1 VKRFPL
7 YRFACSLLGTVGLVQ
22 CQPNTPA
29 RAPTTPANTIEVTT
43 YSFQRKT
50 SPALA
55 DWKGFQDGD
64 EFLALPPDWQ
74 ATEQGHT
81 LVLTPGKKQGDQEG
95 LTFVRFEREGD
106 SREASEELGQ
116 RAAQST
122 FASFAVGRD
131 TLKKLVFE
139 RDFAFERNVQLT
151 KEGVAYRGYCLLY
164 VNDSTFY
171 KYTLVL
177 AEQRLQAYDGNLLGD
192 IVGNLKIAKNYAFRT
207 QNPLRQITIVTP

>member
-7 YRFACSLLGTVGLVQ
+7 YRLGTLGLVQ
-22 CQPNTPA
+22 CQPDTPS
-29 RAPTTPANTIEVTT
+29 RKPTTPANTSEVTA
-43 YSFQRKT
+43 YSFKRET
-50 SPALA
+50 SPVLA
-55 DWKGFQDGD
+55 DWKAFQDGD

-74 ATEQGHT
+74 ATAQGHT
-81 LVLTPGKKQGDQEG
+81 LVLTPGKKQGGQEG
-95 LTFVRFEREGD
+95 LTFARFDREGD
-106 SREASEELGQ
+106 SREVSEELGQ

-122 FASFAVGRD
+122 FASFAIRSD

-151 KEGVAYRGYCLLY
+151 KEGVDYRGYCLLY
-164 VNDSTFY
+164 VHDRTFY

-192 IVGNLKIAKNYAFRT
+192 IVGNLEIAKNYAFRT
-207 QNPLRQITIVTP
+207 QNPLRQITLVTP